1 MIRRSE
7 SVRTSAAPVV
17 RRRPTRR
24 WLLGLAAAA
33 LVAPRARAAA
43 PDHRATA
50 LRLARAFAVPRYRVL
65 AEATAAQDA
74 AWRTVAAG
82 PRADAA
88 GLDAAFQAA
97 ADAWAGIEMVRY
109 GPVDEDSRYERM
121 AHWPERRGAIGKA
134 LADLLAASDAL
145 TPERL
150 RRASAAAQGLS
161 ALERLLYGEDPE
173 STAALRRDLAGPV
186 GDRRRALGAA
196 IAQGLA
202 RHAAATL
209 AGWTGPDGMTARLE
223 GGSPEA
229 AHEAVTRLATDHLA
243 FLEAIAD
250 AKIGTVLG
258 RSADEARP
266 LAAEGW
272 RAGRSLRAIR
282 VNLDAADAFTRT
294 ALAQD
299 AAALASV
306 LAGLDTPRAVAG
318 RLAAGTASLGDLA
331 GDPQQRVRVLLLRDA
346 VRSAS
351 AVSEP
356 VLSEALGVTVGFNSR
371 DGD

>member
-1 MIRRSE
+1 
-7 SVRTSAAPVV
+7 
-17 RRRPTRR
+17 
-24 WLLGLAAAA
+24 
-33 LVAPRARAAA
+33 
-43 PDHRATA
+43 
-50 LRLARAFAVPRYRVL
+50 
-65 AEATAAQDA
+65 
-74 AWRTVAAG
+74 
-82 PRADAA
+82 
-88 GLDAAFQAA
+88 
-97 ADAWAGIEMVRY
+97 
-109 GPVDEDSRYERM
+109 
-121 AHWPERRGAIGKA
+121 
-134 LADLLAASDAL
+134 
-145 TPERL
+145 
-150 RRASAAAQGLS
+150 
-161 ALERLLYGEDPE
+161 
-173 STAALRRDLAGPV
+173 
-186 GDRRRALGAA
+186 
-196 IAQGLA
+196 
-202 RHAAATL
+202 
-209 AGWTGPDGMTARLE
+209 MTARLE

>member
-1 MIRRSE
+1 MTRRSK
-7 SVRTSAAPVV
+7 SARTSVEPVV
-17 RRRPTRR
+17 SGRPTRR
-24 WLLGLAAAA
+24 SLLGLAAALLLLPPA
-33 LVAPRARAAA
+33 ARAAA
-43 PDHRATA
+43 PDHRAA
-50 LRLARAFAVPRYRVL
+50 ASRLARDFAIPRYRAL
-65 AEATAAQDA
+65 AEASAAQEA
-74 AWRTVAAG
+74 AWRAFAAA
-82 PRADAA
+82 PQADAA

-97 ADAWAGIEMVRY
+97 ADAWAGIEAVRF
-109 GPVDEDSRYERM
+109 GPVDEESRYERM

-134 LADLLAASDAL
+134 LGDLLAGADPL

-161 ALERLLYGEDPE
+161 AVERLLYGEDAE
-173 STAALRRDLAGPV
+173 STAALRRELAGPE
-186 GDRRRALGAA
+186 GARRRALGTA

-202 RHAAATL
+202 RSAAETL
-209 AGWTGPDGMTARLE
+209 AGWTGPGGTAARLDE
-223 GGSPEA
+223 SPEA
-229 AHEAVTRLATDHLA
+229 AREAVTRLATDYLA
-243 FLEAIAD
+243 FLEAIAE
-250 AKIGTVLG
+250 AKIGAVLG

-299 AAALASV
+299 PEALASV

-318 RLAAGTASLGDLA
+318 RLAAGPDSLGDLA
-331 GDPQQRVRVLLLRDA
+331 GDPRQRVRVLLLRDA
-346 VRSAS
+346 VRSAR

-356 VLSEALGVTVGFNSR
+356 VLSEVLGVTVGFNSR